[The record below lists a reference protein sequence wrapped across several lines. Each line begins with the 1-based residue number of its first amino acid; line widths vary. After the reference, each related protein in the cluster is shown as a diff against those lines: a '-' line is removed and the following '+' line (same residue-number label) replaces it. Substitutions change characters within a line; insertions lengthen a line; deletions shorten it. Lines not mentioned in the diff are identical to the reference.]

1 MKSLFILLACAFL
14 GGGCHNSE
22 DAPLTLPPLE
32 VGKDLQL
39 PKADLRAAMDHNTVF
54 VVGLYSKV
62 RQQSENLVLSPAS
75 ISLSL
80 AMTYAGA
87 RGETERQIS
96 NVLHFE
102 LSQERLHPALGK
114 LVKSLP
120 GDNPE
125 LAVANRLWS
134 VKGYSFRDP
143 FLAITRT
150 NYGAELARTT
160 FPEPGR
166 KEINTWVTDRTS
178 GKIPQLLKEGVLD
191 NQTVLVLVSAIYFK
205 GKWVEPFPGTQTA
218 PDDFYVT
225 PAKVTKVPMMHT
237 DYLVFPYRE
246 TEEVQILELPYR
258 AASENRACSM
268 FILLPKA
275 KDGLAKLEDSLTPEK
290 LRSLIG
296 LPARKGAFPVYLPK
310 FNFSSAFSLLDILRS
325 MGLTNVSDFRGMTEE
340 GSLFLSA
347 VEHAG
352 FINVNEEGTEAAA
365 ATAVGMWSSLPA
377 HLPVIFRAD
386 HPFVFVIRHN
396 SSGSILFLGRVMN
409 PQAG

>member
-1 MKSLFILLACAFL
+1 MKAFFILLSCAFL
-14 GGGCHNSE
+14 GGGCNNSK
-22 DAPLTLPPLE
+22 DTPVTLPPWE

-39 PKADLRAAMDHNTVF
+39 PRADLRAAMDHNTAF
-54 VVGLYSKV
+54 VVGLYSNL

-75 ISLSL
+75 ISLAL

-87 RGETERQIS
+87 RGETERQMS

-120 GDNPE
+120 GDNPQ

-134 VKGYSFRDP
+134 VKGYSFRDS
-143 FLAITRT
+143 FLAITRN

-166 KEINTWVTDRTS
+166 KEINTWVADRTF

-275 KDGLAKLEDSLTPEK
+275 KDGLAKLEDSLTAEK
-290 LRSLIG
+290 LRSLIS
-296 LPARKGAFPVYLPK
+296 LPARKGVFPVYLPK
-310 FNFSSAFSLLDILRS
+310 FNFSSAFSLLDILKS

-365 ATAVGMWSSLPA
+365 ATAVGVKSSLPP

-396 SSGSILFLGRVMN
+396 ASGSILFLGRVMN
-409 PQAG
+409 PHAG